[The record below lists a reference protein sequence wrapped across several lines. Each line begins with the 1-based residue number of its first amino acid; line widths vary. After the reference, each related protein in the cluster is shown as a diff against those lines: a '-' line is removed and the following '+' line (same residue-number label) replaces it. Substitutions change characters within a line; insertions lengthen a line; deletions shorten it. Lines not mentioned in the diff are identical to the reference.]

1 MQAAVDTCYGSTGPR
16 REKLLLHTTTAG
28 RIQDGPYKQK
38 LEQVEASLEQEMN
51 YPLGEPHRTDEDV
64 WTAFL
69 LQLDKPEITDDLTKL
84 DNPELFKKADEK
96 AGKGLASA
104 MMRSIASPF
113 STLSNYYDSSVSNE
127 SLFQVQTDIIL
138 KKAAAE
144 SCIIVGRC
152 GDYILRNHP
161 QHLRIF
167 IRADYDDR
175 VKFVCEHD
183 GVTPAKA
190 RQTIDK
196 TDNQRS
202 EYHNFYSET
211 NWGDSRA
218 YDICINSSLLGLEGT
233 AEFLLNF
240 ARKYLKIQ

>member
-1 MQAAVDTCYGSTGPR
+1 MEKFVITIGRELGSGGKAIGEIIAKELNIPIYDSYLIDMAAKESG
-16 REKLLLHTTTAG
+16 
-28 RIQDGPYKQK
+28 
-38 LEQVEASLEQEMN
+38 
-51 YPLGEPHRTDEDV
+51 
-64 WTAFL
+64 F
-69 LQLDKPEITDDLTKL
+69 
-84 DNPELFKKADEK
+84 NPELFKKADEK
-96 AGKGLASA
+96 PGKGLGAA
-104 MMRSIASPF
+104 MIRTVASPF
-113 STLSNYYDSSVSNE
+113 SALSNYYSNSVSNE

-161 QHLRIF
+161 NHLRIF

-175 VKFVCEHD
+175 VKFVCDHD

-218 YDICINSSLLGLEGT
+218 YDICVNSSLLGLEGT

>member
-1 MQAAVDTCYGSTGPR
+1 MEKFVITIGRELGSGGKAIGEIIAKELNIPIYDSYLIDMAAKESGFNT
-16 REKLLLHTTTAG
+16 
-28 RIQDGPYKQK
+28 
-38 LEQVEASLEQEMN
+38 
-51 YPLGEPHRTDEDV
+51 
-64 WTAFL
+64 
-69 LQLDKPEITDDLTKL
+69 
-84 DNPELFKKADEK
+84 ELFKKADEK

-161 QHLRIF
+161 HHLRIF

-183 GVTPAKA
+183 SVTPAKA
-190 RQTIDK
+190 RQIIDK

-218 YDICINSSLLGLEGT
+218 YDICVNSSLLGMEGT
-233 AEFLLNF
+233 ADFLLNF
-240 ARKYLKIQ
+240 ARKYFKIQ

>member
-1 MQAAVDTCYGSTGPR
+1 MSIGFGKQKDLAALEGR
-16 REKLLLHTTTAG
+16 RVSLDGALTILSFVLLLIIVVIPVFMIVYH
-28 RIQDGPYKQK
+28 
-38 LEQVEASLEQEMN
+38 
-51 YPLGEPHRTDEDV
+51 
-64 WTAFL
+64 AFFY
-69 LQLDKPEITDDLTKL
+69 QGQF
-84 DNPELFKKADEK
+84 NPELFKKADEK
-96 AGKGLASA
+96 PGKGLGAA
-104 MMRSIASPF
+104 MIRTVASPF
-113 STLSNYYDSSVSNE
+113 SALSNYYDSSVSNE

-161 QHLRIF
+161 NHLRIF

-190 RQTIDK
+190 RQIIDK
-196 TDNQRS
+196 NDNQRS

-218 YDICINSSLLGLEGT
+218 YDICVNSSLLGLEGT

>member
-1 MQAAVDTCYGSTGPR
+1 
-16 REKLLLHTTTAG
+16 
-28 RIQDGPYKQK
+28 
-38 LEQVEASLEQEMN
+38 
-51 YPLGEPHRTDEDV
+51 
-64 WTAFL
+64 
-69 LQLDKPEITDDLTKL
+69 
-84 DNPELFKKADEK
+84 
-96 AGKGLASA
+96 

-113 STLSNYYDSSVSNE
+113 SALSNYYSNSVSNE

-161 QHLRIF
+161 HHLRIF

-218 YDICINSSLLGLEGT
+218 YDICINSSLLGMEGT

-240 ARKYLKIQ
+240 ARKYLKIE